1 MLVIPVPDVEI
12 RTPAS
17 ESPIAG
23 SRNASF
29 RVIGE
34 EVDSHRIKLTVEGLS
49 GSRADLTVLRHK
61 LVQPKL
67 SVAPAVHTDEDETNP
82 ESKGPAVSLSFL
94 DTAHE
99 DPKIPER
106 LAFHFPPG
114 EGWKTIAVTLTW

>member
-17 ESPIAG
+17 EPPTAG
-23 SRNASF
+23 RSTERF
-29 RVIGE
+29 RIISE
-34 EVDSHRIKLTVEGLS
+34 ESGNRQIKLIVEGL
-49 GSRADLTVLRHK
+49 GDSRADLTVLRHK
-61 LVQPKL
+61 LVQPKM
-67 SVAPAVHTDEDETNP
+67 SVPPGIHTNEDETNP

-114 EGWKTIAVTLTW
+114 EGWKTITVTLTW